1 MCFCYSYVILNELS
15 IIGCEMKF
23 GEKVKIV
30 RQKLLLSQEDLA
42 KELGISFATV
52 NRWETGRT
60 EPNFIK
66 QRLFNDF
73 CKQHNIDEEN
83 L

>member
-1 MCFCYSYVILNELS
+1 MQ
-15 IIGCEMKF
+15 F

-30 RQKLLLSQEDLA
+30 RQRLMLSQEDLA

-60 EPNFIK
+60 APNYIK
-66 QRLFNDF
+66 QRLINDF
-73 CKQHNIDEEN
+73 CKKHDIVFNDTILRSN
-83 L
+83 